1 MDRPPPPTPAEVAAG
16 FPVPLM
22 TLGAQSSI
30 EEVAVGTVSG
40 NVNGEAFERS
50 ASLSYSLW
58 RNPDDRSDP
67 ANLLELT
74 DEQRAG
80 LDRVPANPLPAW
92 MIAARERM
100 RYPQLWDAV
109 TTSWFSE
116 RDDVHTVEHE
126 LVQHVNYIVM
136 NRFRE
141 ERVRGDSPGEID
153 RPVTERE
160 IQRDQPVLVDGAE
173 RPGLLIDTD
182 PNVLGLGIDLG
193 DRFLT
198 AVFERS
204 HLPFVRLEF
213 VTRPTTM

>member
-1 MDRPPPPTPAEVAAG
+1 MDRPAPATPAEVAAG

-22 TLGAQSSI
+22 TLAPQDSI
-30 EEVAVGTVSG
+30 EEVAVGTVTGSS
-40 NVNGEAFERS
+40 NGEAFERS
-50 ASLSYSLW
+50 ASLSYTLW
-58 RNPDDRSDP
+58 RNPADRGDP

-80 LDRVPANPLPAW
+80 LDRVPANPPPAW
-92 MIAARERM
+92 VVAVRERM

-109 TTSWFSE
+109 TTSWFAE
-116 RDDVHTVEHE
+116 RDDVHTLEHE

-141 ERVRGDSPGEID
+141 MRVRGDFPGEID
-153 RPVTERE
+153 RPVTERD
-160 IQRDQPVLVDGAE
+160 IQRDRPVVVEGAE
-173 RPGLLIDTD
+173 RAGLLVDTD

-198 AVFERS
+198 GVFERS
-204 HLPFVRLEF
+204 HLPYIRLEF
-213 VTRPTTM
+213 VTRPTT

>member
-1 MDRPPPPTPAEVAAG
+1 MDRPPPPTPAEVAAA

-22 TLGAQSSI
+22 TLAPQNSI

-50 ASLSYSLW
+50 ASLSYTLW
-58 RNPDDRSDP
+58 RNPDDRGDP

-74 DEQRAG
+74 DEQRTG
-80 LDRVPANPLPAW
+80 LDRVPVNPRPPW
-92 MIAARERM
+92 MDAVIARM
-100 RYPQLWDAV
+100 RYPRLWDAV
-109 TTSWFSE
+109 TTSWFAQ
-116 RDDVHTVEHE
+116 RDDLHTLEHE
-126 LVQHVNYIVM
+126 LTQHVNYIVM

-153 RPVTERE
+153 RPVTERD
-160 IQRDQPVLVDGAE
+160 IQRGRPVVVDGAE
-173 RPGLLIDTD
+173 RAGLLIDTD

-198 AVFERS
+198 GVFERS
-204 HLPFVRLEF
+204 HLPYVRLEF